1 MIGVG
6 VLVVLC
12 SSIVLCAVARWYA
25 VRAEV
30 VDHPTV
36 RSSHV
41 QPTPRGGGIGF
52 VVVYLLALL
61 TLYSLDLLELDLMV
75 ALVGAGTFVAA
86 IGFADDH
93 RHVPARYRFLVHVL
107 AAMWVIYWLGM
118 PSAATVFG
126 SNGSWP
132 VWLSAVL
139 AVLYVLWIINFYN
152 FMDGIDGIASVEAV
166 TVALGAALLAY
177 LARPEDGLWIA
188 PLFLAAA
195 VGGFLF
201 FNMPPA
207 SIFMGDVGSG
217 FLGVSIAALA
227 VDTVSRAPQV
237 FWAWTILLGVF
248 VVDATV
254 TLLRRIARR
263 QRVYDAHRTHAYQH
277 AALRFGHRAVTL
289 AVALMNVLWLLPTAW
304 LVSSNRLPAGV
315 GLLVAYVPL
324 LLVALYFR
332 AGGEGEMRTVP
343 RRS

>member
-118 PSAATVFG
+118 PSAAAVFG
-126 SNGSWP
+126 SSGSWP
-132 VWLSAVL
+132 MWLSAVL

-166 TVALGAALLAY
+166 TVALGAALGRP
-177 LARPEDGLWIA
+177 AR
-188 PLFLAAA
+188 LFDVPTGALLAAA
-195 VGGFLF
+195 SLTGRR
-201 FNMPPA
+201 
-207 SIFMGDVGSG
+207 DV
-217 FLGVSIAALA
+217 A
-227 VDTVSRAPQV
+227 RR
-237 FWAWTILLGVF
+237 LLGNLQVS
-248 VVDATV
+248 
-254 TLLRRIARR
+254 
-263 QRVYDAHRTHAYQH
+263 
-277 AALRFGHRAVTL
+277 AAKA
-289 AVALMNVLWLLPTAW
+289 
-304 LVSSNRLPAGV
+304 
-315 GLLVAYVPL
+315 
-324 LLVALYFR
+324 
-332 AGGEGEMRTVP
+332 RTVLGWSP
-343 RRS
+343 VVTVDEGLEKAVRTFLVDGP